1 MRIAKLEIKNYRSIK
16 HLSIN
21 CGDLVTLLGPNN
33 HGKSNLLTA
42 LEFGLTTSAKP
53 VELDFFAGRD
63 DDDNEL
69 WIEMTFDG
77 LTRISHQENNKRS
90 SIEQ

>member
-1 MRIAKLEIKNYRSIK
+1 MRIAQLEIKNYRSIK

-53 VELDFFAGRD
+53 VELDFFAGRAGPKKGTVISWFFSALAV
-63 DDDNEL
+63 EL
-69 WIEMTFDG
+69 SEKLTITFF
-77 LTRISHQENNKRS
+77 LR
-90 SIEQ
+90 

>member
-1 MRIAKLEIKNYRSIK
+1 MRIAQLEIKNYRSIK

-42 LEFGLTTSAKP
+42 LEFGLTTSAKL
-53 VELDFFAGRD
+53 VELDFFAVRAGSKKGTVISWFFSALAV
-63 DDDNEL
+63 EL
-69 WIEMTFDG
+69 SEKRTITFF
-77 LTRISHQENNKRS
+77 LR
-90 SIEQ
+90 